1 MEIKKV
7 LTELSDSCGIGN
19 VTEVTEILQKY
30 LSPYGE
36 LEVFSGLTRC
46 LTIKGKSDYTV
57 LIDAHIDEVGFIVT
71 DISDGGFLTV
81 SNLGGI
87 DLRHLPAKPVTIHGK
102 QKVCGVFVSTPP
114 HLEKN
119 DSAVEDISKIKIDTG
134 IGEKAKQIISVGDV
148 VTYRQ
153 TADVL
158 NGNTV
163 CGKSLDNRA
172 GVTALI
178 LLAERLYKKKLPVT
192 VKLLFS
198 DAEELGLRG
207 AKTAAFGIGSDEAVV
222 IDVSFG
228 DGPDIPKT
236 MCGVQGAGGMIG
248 ISPVLSRDM
257 TDSLIVLADN
267 NGIPYQNEVMG
278 EKTSTNADAISVCAA
293 GIPTALISIPLRN
306 MHSDVETVKLCDIIA
321 TTDLLEKYILSGGLI
336 NA

>member
-1 MEIKKV
+1 MEIKNL
-7 LTELSDSCGIGN
+7 LTELSESCGIGN
-19 VTEVTEILQKY
+19 ITDVTEVLQKY
-30 LSPYGE
+30 LSQFGNIE
-36 LEVFSGLTRC
+36 CFSGITKC
-46 LTIKGKSDYTV
+46 LTIKGKSDYTI

-71 DISDGGFLTV
+71 DVSNGGFLTV

-87 DLRHLPAKPVTIHGK
+87 DPRHLPAKPVTIHGK

-119 DSAVEDISKIKIDTG
+119 DSAIEDISKIKIDTG
-134 IGEKAKQIISVGDV
+134 IGERAKEIISVGDV

-153 TADVL
+153 NADIL
-158 NGNTV
+158 NGNTI

-172 GVTALI
+172 GVAALI

-207 AKTAAFGIGSDEAVV
+207 AKTAAFGIGADEAVV

-236 MCGVQGAGGMIG
+236 MCGIQGAGGMIG
-248 ISPVLSRDM
+248 ISPVLNRDM
-257 TDSLIVLADN
+257 TDHLIILANDN
-267 NGIPYQNEVMG
+267 NIPYQNEVMG
-278 EKTSTNADAISVCAA
+278 EKTSTNADVISICGG
-293 GIPTALISIPLRN
+293 GIPTALVSIPLRN
-306 MHSDVETVKLCDIIA
+306 MHTDVETVKICDVLA
-321 TTDLLEKYILSGGLI
+321 VTDLLEKYILSGGLQ